1 MCLTGQLRHTDA
13 CDKGGFLDV
22 CCRACLAGTP
32 PRPWHSGRGSWGI
45 GLAKLIF
52 GVDAKIRRG
61 KQCRGM
67 EIWQLCEND
76 FITCA
81 VSHNTCRK
89 WERSVVSQTP
99 HALRS
104 TSTSGMCAQS
114 HRSVPCGARE
124 CLRRDRGCKDHSCT
138 MRCLTDWRRA
148 V

>member
-1 MCLTGQLRHTDA
+1 MRVT
-13 CDKGGFLDV
+13 
-22 CCRACLAGTP
+22 RA
-32 PRPWHSGRGSWGI
+32 GSWTFVVVHVWRELHRGHGI
-45 GLAKLIF
+45 LGGGCGESDSAKLIF

-104 TSTSGMCAQS
+104 TPTSGMCAQS

-138 MRCLTDWRRA
+138 MRCLTGWRRA